1 MRPMEPI
8 ETGRELALRMGARF
22 PREDWIATLAER
34 SGESRESVEWHLQED
49 SEPPPRIL
57 AVAAEMLASPEMG
70 SEEGSVSRSSLLTK
84 DDLPFSGLPG
94 NLGKLK
100 KD

>member
-8 ETGRELALRMGARF
+8 ETGRELAVRMAARF

-34 SGESRESVEWHLQED
+34 CGESRESVEWHLQED
-49 SEPPPRIL
+49 SEPPPGIL
-57 AVAAEMLASPEMG
+57 TVAAEMLASPEMG
-70 SEEGSVSRSSLLTK
+70 SEEGAVSGSSFLIK

>member
-49 SEPPPRIL
+49 SEPPPGIL

-70 SEEGSVSRSSLLTK
+70 SEDRGSK
-84 DDLPFSGLPG
+84 QKQPPDQG
-94 NLGKLK
+94 
-100 KD
+100 

>member
-1 MRPMEPI
+1 MRPLEPI
-8 ETGRELALRMGARF
+8 GTGRQLALRMAARF

-34 SGESRESVEWHLQED
+34 SGTSQESVEWHLQED
-49 SEPPPRIL
+49 IEPPTGIL
-57 AVAAEMLASPEMG
+57 AVAAEMLSSPERDSAEG
-70 SEEGSVSRSSLLTK
+70 SESNLLTE